1 LVGELCGCTGDY
13 ERSKTGDQ
21 KPFHPGRVP
30 LNSNNGSAWL
40 AASEASLDAQA
51 SIDPVRRL
59 PHPLAQV

>member
-1 LVGELCGCTGDY
+1 LVGETCGRAGNH

-30 LNSNNGSAWL
+30 LNSNNRSAWL

-51 SIDPVRRL
+51 SIDPIRRL